1 VSAAAGFQFLQ
12 PLWLWLLPPLWL
24 LIWTRARRGGHES
37 IWRRVCDAH
46 LLAAMTGGQSGAV
59 ERRPAAWIL
68 GVVLSIGII
77 AAAAPSWS
85 RRSYSI
91 MDAASA
97 RVIVFDLSRSMLV
110 QDVRPNRFRHALAAA
125 GEIIGDGFGG
135 ETGLLVY
142 AQSAF
147 VLSPLSRDADSL
159 LAFIE
164 AVDPDTMPRDGNNL
178 AAALDAATDL
188 LGASLGGH
196 GQIIV
201 ITAGDSLDQRAVSV
215 ASAAAA
221 RGNRVSVLAIG
232 SAAGGPLLD
241 QYGALQRDARGQIRI
256 SKTDFA
262 LLQSIAAAGN
272 GGLAVAGGAGYD
284 ADLISSRIGA
294 SELVETQREVE
305 SAEREAADD
314 GVWLVWLMLPPALL
328 LFRRNLLWVLLVALL
343 LPVDREAFA
352 GDGSGFW
359 THSER
364 NAVSAYHQGDY
375 DTAIAMSVEPMLRG
389 ASHYRSGRLEQ
400 ALEQFGAVDS
410 ASGRYNYANTLVRL
424 QRYGEAIVS
433 YRQALE
439 LDPDLGDA
447 RYNLRLLELFMQQQA
462 DPVTGPDSAGD
473 KADATD
479 DTAVTEA
486 LEVRIGIATELHG
499 NPADEQQ
506 SGAGY
511 GAAQQA
517 GQVDPLERF
526 DGEDLALERR
536 FTLRTPG
543 VELAP
548 QQEFIERW
556 IKSLPETSRELYRR
570 IFLRDFLRQQQQQR

>member
-1 VSAAAGFQFLQ
+1 MSAAAGFQFLQ

-24 LIWTRARRGGHES
+24 LIWMRARRGGRES

-46 LLAAMTGGQSGAV
+46 LLAAMTAGQSRAG
-59 ERRPAAWIL
+59 ERTPAFWIL
-68 GVVLSIGII
+68 GGVLSIGIV

-85 RRSYSI
+85 RLSCPI

-110 QDVRPNRFRHALAAA
+110 QDVRPNRYRHALAAA

-164 AVDPDTMPRDGNNL
+164 AVDPETMPRDGNDL
-178 AAALDAATDL
+178 AAALDAAVQL
-188 LGASLGGH
+188 LAASLGGH

-201 ITAGDSLDQRAVSV
+201 ISAGDGLDQRAVG
-215 ASAAAA
+215 AATAAAA

-232 SAAGGPLLD
+232 SEAGGPMLD
-241 QYGALQRDARGQIRI
+241 QHGALQRDAAGQIRI

-262 LLQSIAAAGN
+262 LLRSIAAAGR
-272 GGLAVAGGAGYD
+272 GALAVAGGAGYD
-284 ADLISSRIGA
+284 ADLLSSRIDA

-305 SAEREAADD
+305 SSERTAADD

-328 LFRRNLLWVLLVALL
+328 LFRRNLLWLLLVVVL
-343 LPVDREAFA
+343 LPVDEQAVA
-352 GDGSGFW
+352 GDGGGFW
-359 THSER
+359 THAEWLAV
-364 NAVSAYHQGDY
+364 NAYRQGDY
-375 DTAIAMSVEPMLRG
+375 DAAIEISGEPMLRG
-389 ASHYRSGRLEQ
+389 ASHYRSGRFEQ
-400 ALEQFGAVDS
+400 ALEQFGALDS
-410 ASGRYNYANTLVRL
+410 ASGIYNYANTLLRL
-424 QRYGEAIVS
+424 QRYGEALAS
-433 YRQALE
+433 YRRALE
-439 LDPDLGDA
+439 LDPDLADA
-447 RYNLRLLELFMQQQA
+447 RYNLRLLELFLRQQA
-462 DPVTGPDSAGD
+462 DPASGAEGAGD
-473 KADATD
+473 KVETADAG
-479 DTAVTEA
+479 AVPEA
-486 LEVRIGIATELHG
+486 LEVRIGIAGDLPG
-499 NPADEQQ
+499 NPADEQR

-526 DGEDLALERR
+526 DGEDPAAER
-536 FTLRTPG
+536 FTLRAPG
-543 VELAP
+543 PELAP

-556 IKSLPETSRELYRR
+556 INTLPETSRELYRR
-570 IFLRDFLRQQQQQR
+570 KFLRDFLRQQQQQR